1 MVKRKEIRN
10 SIAEFIIFQ
19 IEGKEQIITKY
30 TTNIPEFLYSF
41 EQLNSCGV
49 FLMNFSTKVFS
60 KGCHILGKSNEYQY
74 ITEFKGV
81 TNLSQGVTE

>member
-41 EQLNSCGV
+41 EQFNSCGV
-49 FLMNFSTKVFS
+49 LLMNFSTKVF
-60 KGCHILGKSNEYQY
+60 Q
-74 ITEFKGV
+74 KGV
-81 TNLSQGVTE
+81 TNETNPMNINNLQQ